1 MLQILKIAEKKKKKH
16 EILRSDQDD
25 KIALDYKTSGL
36 YAVAL
41 AVIVW
46 ITLPTPYHL
55 VKSLQLIWRSG
66 TRNGTWSSDE
76 L

>member
-1 MLQILKIAEKKKKKH
+1 MLQILKIDEKNPKKTH
-16 EILRSDQDD
+16 EILRSGQDD
-25 KIALDYKTSGL
+25 KIALDYISGL

-66 TRNGTWSSDE
+66 TIFRWVVVT
-76 L
+76 